1 MFTPTTAF
9 EDSSLPLMA
18 AGDAQ
23 ATAGEARPDRRREFE
38 AILSRT
44 LPRLQRMALR
54 SLRNPEDAEDAV
66 QDAMLLAFRHIAQ
79 FDGRAQMSTWL
90 TAIVLNTVRM
100 QLRRRPR
107 GQMVSLDQ
115 SPAEGKRAISEL
127 LADPSPTPE
136 QNLEQRQLLDL
147 VTKLTGGLPAS
158 QRAAL
163 QLRLKEDSSIKD
175 AARKLRVPEGTL
187 KAQLTRGRVALAQ
200 RFHKAIRA
208 AKPQTSVPSSIAK
221 SKTSASD
228 YARDGAQVDARLPIT
243 VFTEQ
248 GACQDWIA

>member
-1 MFTPTTAF
+1 MLTATSAL

-18 AGDAQ
+18 AADGQ
-23 ATAGEARPDRRREFE
+23 VTIGEARRDRRREFE
-38 AILSRT
+38 DILSRT
-44 LPRLQRMALR
+44 LPRLQRMAMR

-107 GQMVSLDQ
+107 GQMLSLDQ
-115 SPAEGKRAISEL
+115 SPADGQRAISEL

-158 QRAAL
+158 QQAAL
-163 QLRLKEDSSIKD
+163 QLRLKEDSSIRD
-175 AARKLRVPEGTL
+175 AARKLQVPEGTL

-200 RFHKAIRA
+200 QFHKAIGA
-208 AKPQTSVPSSIAK
+208 AKTRISGPNSRAKRKTPSSG
-221 SKTSASD
+221 
-228 YARDGAQVDARLPIT
+228 YRRDRAQVVACLPIAVYT
-243 VFTEQ
+243 QQ
-248 GACQDWIA
+248 GGCEGRSA